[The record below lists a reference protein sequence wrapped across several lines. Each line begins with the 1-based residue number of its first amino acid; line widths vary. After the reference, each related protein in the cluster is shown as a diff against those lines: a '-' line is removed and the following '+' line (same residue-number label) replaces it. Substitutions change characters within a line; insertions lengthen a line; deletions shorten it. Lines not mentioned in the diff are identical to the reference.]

1 MLAKIKTFGI
11 PIALIIF
18 GLSAFFYGAHV
29 ERLKANEEIAQMEKE
44 YAIRESSAL
53 WEAETIRK
61 QQEQKYLLEM
71 DRFKLV
77 NAELTADA
85 LRVRELFAQVQS
97 THSPDLERSHHRI
110 ERCERLLSEAYELA
124 GEGEGLLKERDAR
137 LKTLSVRY
145 REKKPSREQ

>member
-11 PIALIIF
+11 PIALILF

-29 ERLKANEEIAQMEKE
+29 ERLEADEEIAQMEKE

-71 DRFKLV
+71 DRFKLL
-77 NAELTADA
+77 NAELAADA
-85 LRVRELFAQVQS
+85 LRVRELFAQIQS
-97 THSPDLERSHHRI
+97 RRSPDLERSHLRI

-137 LKTLSVRY
+137 LSVLRL
-145 REKKPSREQ
+145 KIQD

>member
-1 MLAKIKTFGI
+1 MLDKIKTFGI

-29 ERLKANEEIAQMEKE
+29 ERLEADEEIAQMEKD

-71 DRFKLV
+71 DRFKLL
-77 NAELTADA
+77 NAELAADT
-85 LRVRELFAQVQS
+85 LRVREQFAQIQS
-97 THSPDLERSHHRI
+97 RRSPDLERSHHRV

-137 LKTLSVRY
+137 LKTLSVR
-145 REKKPSREQ
+145 

>member
-1 MLAKIKTFGI
+1 MLAKIKTYGI

-29 ERLKANEEIAQMEKE
+29 ERLEADEEIAQMEKE

-71 DRFKLV
+71 DRFKLL
-77 NAELTADA
+77 NAELSADA
-85 LRVRELFAQVQS
+85 LRVRELFAQIQS
-97 THSPDLERSHHRI
+97 RHSPDLERSHLRL

-137 LKTLSVRY
+137 LSVLST
-145 REKKPSREQ
+145 KSK

>member
-1 MLAKIKTFGI
+1 MLAKIKTYGI
-11 PIALIIF
+11 PIALILF

-29 ERLKANEEIAQMEKE
+29 ERLDANEEIAQMEKE

-71 DRFKLV
+71 DRFKLL
-77 NAELTADA
+77 NAELIADT
-85 LRVRELFAQVQS
+85 LRVRELFSQVQS
-97 THSPDLERSHHRI
+97 HRSPDFERSYLRV

-124 GEGEGLLKERDAR
+124 GEGEGLLRECHAR
-137 LKTLSVRY
+137 INTLK
-145 REKKPSREQ
+145 

>member
-18 GLSAFFYGAHV
+18 GLLAFFYGAHV
-29 ERLKANEEIAQMEKE
+29 ERLQANEEIAQMEKD

-71 DRFKLV
+71 GRFKLL

-85 LRVRELFAQVQS
+85 LRVREQFAQIQS
-97 THSPDLERSHHRI
+97 RRSPDLERSHHRI

-124 GEGEGLLKERDAR
+124 GEGETLLKERDAR
-137 LKTLSVRY
+137 LEAIK
-145 REKKPSREQ
+145 Q

>member
-1 MLAKIKTFGI
+1 MLAKIKTYGI
-11 PIALIIF
+11 PIALILF

-29 ERLKANEEIAQMEKE
+29 ERLEANEEIAQMEKE

-71 DRFKLV
+71 DRFKLL

-85 LRVRELFAQVQS
+85 LRVREQFAQIQS
-97 THSPDLERSHHRI
+97 RRSPDIERSHHRI
-110 ERCERLLSEAYELA
+110 ERCEQLLSEAYELA
-124 GEGEGLLKERDAR
+124 REGEGLLKERDAR
-137 LKTLSVRY
+137 LNILSI
-145 REKKPSREQ
+145 KAQ

>member
-1 MLAKIKTFGI
+1 MLAKIKTYGI
-11 PIALIIF
+11 PIALILF

-29 ERLKANEEIAQMEKE
+29 ERLEANEEIAQMEKE

-71 DRFKLV
+71 DRFKLL
-77 NAELTADA
+77 NAELAADA
-85 LRVRELFAQVQS
+85 IRVRELFAQVQS
-97 THSPDLERSHHRI
+97 TRSPDLERSHLRI

-124 GEGEGLLKERDAR
+124 GEGEGLLRERDVR
-137 LKTLSVRY
+137 LDMY
-145 REKKPSREQ
+145 R

>member
-1 MLAKIKTFGI
+1 MLAKIKTYGI
-11 PIALIIF
+11 PIALILF

-29 ERLKANEEIAQMEKE
+29 ERLEADEEIAQMEKD

-71 DRFKLV
+71 DRFKLL
-77 NAELTADA
+77 NAELAADT
-85 LRVRELFAQVQS
+85 LRVREQFAQIQS
-97 THSPDLERSHHRI
+97 RRSPDLERSHHRV

-137 LKTLSVRY
+137 LGSIY
-145 REKKPSREQ
+145 Q

>member
-1 MLAKIKTFGI
+1 MLAKIKTYGI

-29 ERLKANEEIAQMEKE
+29 ERLEADEEIVQMEKE

-61 QQEQKYLLEM
+61 QQEAKYLLEM
-71 DRFKLV
+71 DRIKLLNV
-77 NAELTADA
+77 ELAADA
-85 LRVRELFAQVQS
+85 LRVREQFAQIQS
-97 THSPDLERSHHRI
+97 RRSPDLERSYHRI

-124 GEGEGLLKERDAR
+124 GEGESLLKERDAR
-137 LKTLSVRY
+137 LKTLSVR
-145 REKKPSREQ
+145 

>member
-1 MLAKIKTFGI
+1 MLAKIKTYGI
-11 PIALIIF
+11 PIALILF

-29 ERLKANEEIAQMEKE
+29 ERLEADEEIAQMEKD

-53 WEAETIRK
+53 WEAENLRK
-61 QQEQKYLLEM
+61 QQEAKYLVEM

-85 LRVRELFAQVQS
+85 LRVRELFAQIQS
-97 THSPDLERSHHRI
+97 RRSPDLERSHHRI

-124 GEGEGLLKERDAR
+124 GEGESLLKERDAR
-137 LKTLSVRY
+137 LKAL
-145 REKKPSREQ
+145 K

>member
-1 MLAKIKTFGI
+1 MLAKIKTYGI
-11 PIALIIF
+11 PIALILF

-29 ERLKANEEIAQMEKE
+29 ERLEANEEIAQMEKE

-61 QQEQKYLLEM
+61 QQEQKDLLEM
-71 DRFKLV
+71 DRFKLL
-77 NAELTADA
+77 NAELAADA

-97 THSPDLERSHHRI
+97 TRSPDLERSHHRI

-124 GEGEGLLKERDAR
+124 GEGEGLLRERDAR
-137 LKTLSVRY
+137 LSVLSR
-145 REKKPSREQ
+145 KAQ

>member
-1 MLAKIKTFGI
+1 MLAKIKAYGI
-11 PIALIIF
+11 PIALIMF

-29 ERLKANEEIAQMEKE
+29 ERLKADEEIAQMEKE

-71 DRFKLV
+71 DRFKLL

-85 LRVRELFAQVQS
+85 LRVREQFAQIQS
-97 THSPDLERSHHRI
+97 RRSPDLERSNNRV

-124 GEGEGLLKERDAR
+124 GEGEGLLKECHGR
-137 LKTLSVRY
+137 LRALRVD
-145 REKKPSREQ
+145 P